1 MALRVRTMACR
12 VPLLVAAILGAGMIF
27 GLEKL
32 VLYVPERK
40 LEATPQLEGL
50 EYEDVWFPARDG
62 LKLHG
67 WFVPA
72 PGARFTIL
80 WFHGNAGNISHR
92 VNNIK
97 YLHRLLGVNVF
108 IFDYRG
114 YGKSEGRF
122 FNLSEQAT
130 YHDGAGAVA
139 YLKGRQDIRGTST
152 VYFGR
157 SLGAAIAVEIARQDP
172 PAGLILET
180 TFTSVV
186 DMSKIV
192 LPYFPIRSL
201 IRTRYETLKKLP
213 ELHVP
218 ILILHG
224 DQDEVVPLEQARRLL
239 EAANPPK
246 RLYTV
251 HGAHHNDTYV
261 VGGEAYFRV
270 WEEFL
275 RSL

>member
-1 MALRVRTMACR
+1 MCR
-12 VPLLVAAILGAGMIF
+12 VLLVVAGILGAGMIF

-32 VLYVPERK
+32 MLYVPERK
-40 LEATPQLEGL
+40 LEATPLHEGL
-50 EYEDVWFPARDG
+50 QYEDVWFPAKDG
-62 LKLHG
+62 TRLHG

-72 PGARFTIL
+72 NAARFTVL

-92 VNNIK
+92 VNNLK
-97 YLHRLLGVNVF
+97 YLHRRLGVNVF

-114 YGKSEGRF
+114 YGQSEGRF

-130 YHDGAGAVA
+130 YSDGAGAVA
-139 YLKGRQDIRGTST
+139 YLSGRAEVRRTRV

-157 SLGAAIAVEIARQDP
+157 SLGAAVAVEIARETP
-172 PAGLILET
+172 PTGLIIET
-180 TFTSVV
+180 TFTSIV

-192 LPYFPIRSL
+192 LPYFPVRRFL
-201 IRTRYETLKKLP
+201 RTRYETVKKLP

-218 ILILHG
+218 ILIIHG
-224 DQDEVVPLEQARRLL
+224 DQDEVVPLAQAERLL
-239 EAANPPK
+239 TAANPPK
-246 RLYTV
+246 RLYTI
-251 HGAHHNDTYV
+251 HGARHNDTYI
-261 VGGEAYFRV
+261 VGGEAYFQA